1 MFAALGGSVRRCP
14 PGVNPVSHL
23 RRDAHWTAGAVL
35 AHGPGLMIR
44 KLRAIWALIGMGF
57 AEMDRLNLGL
67 LSAGVAFF
75 GLMSIF
81 PGIAALI
88 AVFGLLADPHVVSGQ
103 LELLD
108 GVIPDA
114 AYALFHAQIETLL
127 SAGRPQLTSATAVS
141 LLLTLW
147 STRAGVAALMRGL
160 NAIYGT
166 RNRGG
171 VHHATTALV
180 LTVSLMTVAVLALM
194 AVVVTPVA
202 MAAVNNVVPLRGST
216 TAMLETVRW
225 ALALAVMVGGLGLLY
240 RFGPNRKGNRPGWLT
255 PGAVAVVIV
264 WLGASALFSA
274 YISNVERLAEVYGSI
289 GAVIALMLW
298 LYLSAFLIMLGGV
311 FNRELERRKKRKQRA
326 SAAAAM
332 S

>member
-1 MFAALGGSVRRCP
+1 M
-14 PGVNPVSHL
+14 
-23 RRDAHWTAGAVL
+23 DW
-35 AHGPGLMIR
+35 
-44 KLRAIWALIGMGF
+44 RAIWTLVGKAF

-81 PGIAALI
+81 PGMAALI
-88 AVFGLLADPHVVSGQ
+88 AIFGLLADPHVVSGQ

-114 AYALFHAQIETLL
+114 AYALFQTQLDTLL
-127 SAGRPQLTSATAVS
+127 SAGRPRLTSATALS
-141 LLLTLW
+141 LGLALW

-171 VHHATTALV
+171 VRHAATALI
-180 LTVSLMTVAVLALM
+180 LTVALMMVASLALM
-194 AVVVTPVA
+194 AVVVTPLA
-202 MAAVNNVVPLRGST
+202 MSAVQEIVPLRGST
-216 TAMLETVRW
+216 TAMLEAIRW

-240 RFGPNRKGNRPGWLT
+240 RFGPNRRGDRPGWLT
-255 PGAVAVVIV
+255 TGAVVVVVV
-264 WLGASALFSA
+264 WLGASAVFSV
-274 YISNVERLAEVYGSI
+274 YISDVDRLAEIYGSI

-298 LYLSAFLIMLGGV
+298 LYLSAFLVMLGGV
-311 FNRELERRKKRKQRA
+311 LNRELERLARRKSIAERRS
-326 SAAAAM
+326 SAKSGAER
-332 S
+332 

>member
-1 MFAALGGSVRRCP
+1 M
-14 PGVNPVSHL
+14 
-23 RRDAHWTAGAVL
+23 DW
-35 AHGPGLMIR
+35 
-44 KLRAIWALIGMGF
+44 RAKWALVGKAF

-81 PGIAALI
+81 PGMAALI
-88 AVFGLLADPHVVSGQ
+88 AIFGLLADPHVVSGQ

-114 AYALFHAQIETLL
+114 AYALFRAQLDTLL
-127 SAGRPQLTSATAVS
+127 SSGRPRLTSATAVS
-141 LLLTLW
+141 LGLALW

-171 VHHATTALV
+171 VRHAATALI
-180 LTVSLMTVAVLALM
+180 LTVSLMLVASLALM
-194 AVVVTPVA
+194 AVVVTPLA
-202 MAAVNNVVPLRGST
+202 MSAIQEVVPLRGST
-216 TAMLETVRW
+216 TAMLETIRW
-225 ALALAVMVGGLGLLY
+225 VLALAVMVGGLGLLY
-240 RFGPNRKGNRPGWLT
+240 RFGPNRRGNRPGWLT
-255 PGAVAVVIV
+255 PGAVVVVVV

-274 YISNVERLAEVYGSI
+274 YISNVERLAEIYGSI

-298 LYLSAFLIMLGGV
+298 LYLSAFLVMLGGV
-311 FNRELERRKKRKQRA
+311 LNRELERLSRRKSMVARRETSKSGVA
-326 SAAAAM
+326 P
-332 S
+332 